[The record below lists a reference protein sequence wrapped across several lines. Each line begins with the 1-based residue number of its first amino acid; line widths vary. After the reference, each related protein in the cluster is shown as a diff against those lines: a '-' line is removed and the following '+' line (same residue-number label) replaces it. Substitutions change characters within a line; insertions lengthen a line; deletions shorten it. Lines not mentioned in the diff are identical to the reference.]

1 MRISDWSS
9 DVCSSDLTSTARHA
23 DIVLPATT
31 TLERND
37 IAAGSRDRFLLAM
50 ERAIEPVG
58 EARDDFHIFADLA
71 ARLGFRDAFTEGRDE
86 MDWLRHLYVI
96 VRQANARPGVELPD
110 FDDFWG
116 VGHVA
121 FPAPPRQ
128 AER

>member
-58 EARDDFHIFADLA
+58 EARNDFDLFADIA
-71 ARLGFRDAFTEGRDE
+71 GRLGFRDALTGGRDV
-86 MDWLRHLYVI
+86 MGWLRQPYAI
-96 VRQANARPGVELPD
+96 VARKRV
-110 FDDFWG
+110 
-116 VGHVA
+116 V
-121 FPAPPRQ
+121 
-128 AER
+128 